1 MRRLVRLSGCVL
13 AVITLVCG
21 ASAAV
26 HTLSSI
32 EAELNLERRS
42 RFALELAHANVR
54 PFVEAFLDG
63 KPEKAHQ
70 LMAEIAKAVELAS
83 ESLDATGKHA
93 RRNPKHFKYAEIQT
107 RKLVARLKEAQR
119 ELVFEEQRDLE
130 DLIVDVEA
138 ANNKLLLAIMSRK
151 KK

>member
-1 MRRLVRLSGCVL
+1 MRRLARLSGWVL
-13 AVITLVCG
+13 AAITLVCG

-26 HTLSSI
+26 HTLSSV

-54 PFVEAFLDG
+54 PLVDAYIDG
-63 KPEKAHQ
+63 KPEKAHE
-70 LMAEIAKAVELAS
+70 LRDEIAKAVDLAAK
-83 ESLDATGKHA
+83 SLDATGKHA
-93 RRNPKHFKYAEIQT
+93 RRNPKHFKHAEIQT

-119 ELVFEEQRDLE
+119 ELNFDEQRDLE
-130 DLIVDVEA
+130 DLIADVEA
-138 ANNKLLLAIMSRK
+138 ANNKLLLAILSRK

>member
-1 MRRLVRLSGCVL
+1 MRRLARLSGWVL
-13 AVITLVCG
+13 AAIALVGG

-54 PFVEAFLDG
+54 PFVEAYLDG
-63 KPEKAHQ
+63 KPEKAHE
-70 LMAEIAKAVELAS
+70 LMDEIAKAVNLAAK
-83 ESLDATGKHA
+83 SLDATGKHA

-119 ELVFEEQRDLE
+119 ELDFDEQRDLE
-130 DLIVDVEA
+130 DLIADVET

-151 KK
+151 QK